1 MEKEK
6 SKESSKEKLKAKLK
20 NKKAQRNNNAG
31 PSNNN
36 AGPSN
41 NNASTQ
47 PSFADEGILQMME
60 HVNKILKTN
69 PELVKQVSKCVSN
82 VMNDKDI
89 LDKIKIIQDQT
100 LDKSEETDD
109 CLASSNELRQ

>member
-1 MEKEK
+1 MFRHVGIVVNDIEKQLYFYKDLLGLDILYHEI
-6 SKESSKEKLKAKLK
+6 ESGYFL
-20 NKKAQRNNNAG
+20 
-31 PSNNN
+31 
-36 AGPSN
+36 
-41 NNASTQ
+41 
-47 PSFADEGILQMME
+47 
-60 HVNKILKTN
+60 NKILKTN

-109 CLASSNELRQ
+109 CLASTNELRQ

>member
-6 SKESSKEKLKAKLK
+6 SSKEKLKAKLK

-31 PSNNN
+31 I
-36 AGPSN
+36 
-41 NNASTQ
+41 Q
-47 PSFADEGILQMME
+47 PSFEDNTDIIQMME
-60 HVNKILKTN
+60 QVNKILKTN

-109 CLASSNELRQ
+109 CLASTNELRQ